1 MDKHDFWTT
10 VVIAVATLLS
20 ESPALI
26 APPAGTTDNYGP
38 FRWLLIIGPLAMILL
53 AWLDLRRS
61 RVEKGSSAEL
71 KGAST

>member
-10 VVIAVATLLS
+10 VVIAVATLLT

-38 FRWLLIIGPLAMILL
+38 FRWLLIIGPLAMIVL
-53 AWLDLRRS
+53 AWLGQRS
-61 RVEKGSSAEL
+61 VGTEERSKAEL
-71 KGAST
+71 KGADT